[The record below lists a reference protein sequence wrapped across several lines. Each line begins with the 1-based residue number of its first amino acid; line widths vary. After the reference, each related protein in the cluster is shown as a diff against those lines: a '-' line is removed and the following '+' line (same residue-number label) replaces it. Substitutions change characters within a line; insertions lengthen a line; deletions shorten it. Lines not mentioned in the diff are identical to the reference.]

1 LDEFA
6 GKGTTVTK
14 NKERVDF
21 GEPIGKYYD
30 RDTGNYVE
38 TTRGLIHYSKNGAH
52 IVPSEPLKR

>member
-1 LDEFA
+1 
-6 GKGTTVTK
+6 
-14 NKERVDF
+14 VDF